1 MVDSSGETRFSH
13 GAMQPQSSPPDI
25 AHKFLRTRPA
35 WFGVVRRPAFLAVT
49 FAAVVAFALFILPL
63 PGAADPVWLYSSLCL
78 FLLLVLAWSG
88 NVLADKDKP
97 ETLKLAVSLA
107 LIAVM
112 AWLFYRY
119 SGAQWDKLT
128 EFYFNF
134 SKLEGNWW
142 ILRDG
147 LGVTLMLA
155 AISAAGS
162 ILVGLAVAI
171 LRAYQ
176 SPTLNLFLKAYIDL
190 LRSIPMIVIMV
201 LLFFAL
207 PFAGISLGSIT
218 CTVVALS
225 LGYGAYTAESFR
237 AGIESVHPGQIEAAR
252 SLGLSRW
259 QTLRRIILPQAIPV
273 VIPPLTGNLV
283 SMLKD
288 TAVASLVAAP
298 ELLKRARE
306 LYTSKTN
313 PTPLVAASL
322 IYLAVLIPLVRLVN
336 MLENRRKKRAS

>member
-1 MVDSSGETRFSH
+1 MRKH
-13 GAMQPQSSPPDI
+13 
-25 AHKFLRTRPA
+25 PA
-35 WFGVVRRPAFLAVT
+35 WFIWVRRPTFIASGLAILAAYAAFV
-49 FAAVVAFALFILPL
+49 LPD
-63 PGAADPVWLYSSLCL
+63 PAADASFWTYASIVFFIS
-78 FLLLVLAWSG
+78 LLLTSAA
-88 NVLADKDKP
+88 NVLADGSKP
-97 ETLKLAVSLA
+97 ETLKMAAA
-107 LIAVM
+107 LLLIGTL

-119 SGAQWDKLT
+119 SGAQWERLNDFFFNWDKLQ
-128 EFYFNF
+128 
-134 SKLEGNWW
+134 GNWW
-142 ILRDG
+142 ILFDG
-147 LGVTLMLA
+147 LGVTLLLSL
-155 AISAAGS
+155 ISGVGS

-171 LRAYQ
+171 LRSLG

-190 LRSIPMIVIMV
+190 FRSIPMIVIMV

-207 PFAGISLGSIT
+207 PFAGISLGSIMS
-218 CTVVALS
+218 TVVALS

-237 AGIESVHPGQIEAAR
+237 AGIESVHSGQIEAAR

-259 QTLRRIILPQAIPV
+259 QTLRRVILPQALPV

-313 PTPLVAASL
+313 PTPLVAAAL
-322 IYLAVLIPLVRLVN
+322 IYLAVLIPLVRFVN
-336 MLENRRKKRAS
+336 MLESRRKKRGP